1 MKMTRA
7 LDTPDARAA
16 RRDLRRQAIMDAAAA
31 LFLSKGYAATSLA
44 DVVRQSG
51 GSLQTLYELFGSKAG
66 LFKAL
71 IESRCDVVLG
81 VFDEAG
87 LADRPPEEA
96 LYQFGKRLFD
106 LVMSPEGLAAMRLI
120 IAEGGQSPEIAEAF
134 FANGPDMG
142 QNKIRDYLEG
152 QVARRRLA
160 VPDADRAA
168 RQFCDLVKSHYCMK
182 ALCGFRIT
190 LSPAEAEAH
199 VRSAVTLFLKAYG
212 GH

>member
-1 MKMTRA
+1 MTRS
-7 LDTPDARAA
+7 LEPTDTRTA
-16 RRDLRRQAIMDAAAA
+16 RRDLRRQAILDAAAH
-31 LFLSKGYAATSLA
+31 LFLQKGYAATSLA

-87 LADRPPEEA
+87 LADRSPDQA
-96 LYQFGKRLFD
+96 LFEFGTRLFD

-142 QNKIRDYLEG
+142 QHKVSRYLQQQADKG
-152 QVARRRLA
+152 RL
-160 VPDADRAA
+160 VIPDVERAA

-182 ALCGFRIT
+182 SLCGFRIE
-190 LSPAEAEAH
+190 LSPTEAAAH
-199 VRSAVTLFLKAYG
+199 VRSAVELFLQAYG
-212 GH
+212 GR